1 MRRIAAFALVLLL
14 PALAAGTEGR
24 RYGLVAERVARDTY
38 VFEGRRENF
47 SQANGGN
54 IVNTGFI
61 VTNSGVV
68 VIDTGPSL
76 LYGREMR
83 DAIGKITPLPVI
95 RVINTHLHP
104 DHIFGNQAF
113 ADVGVEALSAT
124 IHGEE
129 AQGKAFADNMYRM
142 VGPWMQGTELSPPT
156 REIPRAVQ
164 TVGGHRL
171 EMIAVSGHTDA
182 DLLVLDHATGV
193 LFASDMVF
201 LDRAPTT
208 PHADIH
214 AWVVALDEVGKLP
227 FTVLVPGHGHPQGNR
242 QAIAQ
247 TRDWLTWLDKTLR
260 RAAEGGLDMTEAMA
274 LPIPERFK
282 TLALAREEFVRSVS
296 HLYPRLEQA
305 AMRRAEP

>member
-1 MRRIAAFALVLLL
+1 MRALVLLL
-14 PALAAGTEGR
+14 AVLLVPGLAQAEGR
-24 RYGLVAERVARDTY
+24 HYGLVAERVAPDTY
-38 VFEGRRENF
+38 VFVGMPENF
-47 SQANGGN
+47 SVKNGGN

-61 VTNSGVV
+61 VTKAGVV

-83 DAIGKITPLPVI
+83 EAIGKVAPSPVI

-113 ADVGVEALSAT
+113 TDVGVEASPAT

-129 AQGKAFADNMYRM
+129 VQGKAFADNMYRM
-142 VGPWMQGTELSPPT
+142 VGPWMQGTELSPPVKET
-156 REIPRAVQ
+156 PRAVQ

-171 EMIAVSGHTDA
+171 EMIALSGHTDA
-182 DLLVLDHATGV
+182 DLMVLDHSTGV
-193 LFASDMVF
+193 LFASDLVF

-208 PHADIH
+208 PHADMEGWL
-214 AWVVALDEVGKLP
+214 AALDEVGKLP
-227 FTVLVPGHGHPQGNR
+227 FSVLVPGHGRPER
-242 QAIAQ
+242 SRRAIAQ
-247 TRDWLTWLDKTLR
+247 TRDWLIWLNQTLSH
-260 RAAEGGLDMTEAMA
+260 AAENGLDMTEAMA
-274 LPIPERFK
+274 QPIPERFK
-282 TLALAREEFVRSVS
+282 SLALAREEFVRSVS